1 MLTIKNMSKT
11 YNVEK
16 LTENDI
22 ETIYRLC
29 QGNKLYYRYCQAKIS
44 REQILSDLYLKPEG
58 VNEDNKYYLGFFED
72 ELLVAVLDI
81 LDAYLDEETCF
92 IGFFMVNILYQGQ
105 GIGSEIIQSVLAYV
119 KKIGKAKVRLGID
132 KKNPQSKAFW
142 NKNGFKVIKEVER
155 SGGTILLAEKIL

>member
-1 MLTIKNMSKT
+1 MSKT

-29 QGNKLYYRYCQAKIS
+29 QGNKLYYRYCQAEIS
-44 REQILSDLYLKPEG
+44 REQILRDLYLRPEG

-92 IGFFMVNILYQGQ
+92 IGFFMVNILYQSQ

-132 KKNPQSKAFW
+132 KANPQSKAFW

>member
-1 MLTIKNMSKT
+1 MLIIKNMSKN

-29 QGNKLYYRYCQAKIS
+29 QGNKLYYRYCQAEIS
-44 REQILSDLYLKPEG
+44 REQILRDLYLRPEG

-92 IGFFMVNILYQGQ
+92 IGFFMVNILYQSQ

-132 KKNPQSKAFW
+132 KANPQSKAFW

>member
-1 MLTIKNMSKT
+1 MSED

-16 LTENDI
+16 LTEKDI

-29 QGNKLYYRYCQAKIS
+29 QGNNLYYHYCQADIS
-44 REQILSDLYLKPEG
+44 REQILSDLCLRPEG
-58 VNEDNKYYLGFFED
+58 VNEDNKYYLGFFKD

-81 LDAYLDEETCF
+81 LDDYPDKETCF

-105 GIGSEIIQSVLAYV
+105 GIGTEIIESVLAYV

-132 KKNPQSKAFW
+132 NGNPQSKAFW
-142 NKNGFKVIKEVER
+142 KKNGFKVIKEVER
-155 SGGTILLAEKIL
+155 LGGTILLAEKIL

>member
-1 MLTIKNMSKT
+1 MLNIKNMSET
-11 YNVEK
+11 YNFEK

-29 QGNKLYYRYCQAKIS
+29 QGNKLYYRYCQAEIS
-44 REQILSDLYLKPEG
+44 REQILRDLYLRPEG
-58 VNEDNKYYLGFFED
+58 VNEDNKYYLGFFKD

-81 LDAYLDEETCF
+81 LNGYPDEKTCF

-105 GIGSEIIQSVLAYV
+105 GIGTEIIESVLAYV

-132 KKNPQSKAFW
+132 KENPQSKAFW
-142 NKNGFKVIKEVER
+142 KKNDFKIIKEVEK

>member
-1 MLTIKNMSKT
+1 MLNIKNMTKS

-16 LTENDI
+16 LTKNDI
-22 ETIYRLC
+22 ESIYRLC
-29 QGNKLYYRYCQAKIS
+29 QGNKLYYRYCQAEIS
-44 REQILSDLYLKPEG
+44 REQILSDLYLRPEG

-72 ELLVAVLDI
+72 EVLVAVLDI
-81 LDAYLDEETCF
+81 LDGYPDEETCF

-105 GIGSEIIQSVLAYV
+105 GIGTEIIGSLLAYV

-132 KKNPQSKAFW
+132 KENPQSKAFW
-142 NKNGFKVIKEVER
+142 KKNDFKIIKEVEK

>member
-1 MLTIKNMSKT
+1 MLNIKNMSET

-29 QGNKLYYRYCQAKIS
+29 QGNKLYYRYCQAEIS
-44 REQILSDLYLKPEG
+44 REQILRYLYLRPEG
-58 VNEDNKYYLGFFED
+58 VNEDNKYYLGFFKD

-81 LDAYLDEETCF
+81 LNGYPDEKTCF

-105 GIGSEIIQSVLAYV
+105 GIGTEIIESVLAYI

-132 KKNPQSKAFW
+132 KENPQSKAFW
-142 NKNGFKVIKEVER
+142 KKNGFKVIKEVER
-155 SGGTILLAEKIL
+155 LGGTILLAEKIL

>member
-1 MLTIKNMSKT
+1 MLNIKNMSET

-44 REQILSDLYLKPEG
+44 RKQILSDLYLKPEE

-81 LDAYLDEETCF
+81 LDAYPDEETCF

-105 GIGSEIIQSVLAYV
+105 GIGSEIIGSVLDYV
-119 KKIGKAKVRLGID
+119 KNIGKAKVRLGID
-132 KKNPQSKAFW
+132 KANPQSRAFW
-142 NKNGFKVIKEVER
+142 KKNGFKIIKEVEK